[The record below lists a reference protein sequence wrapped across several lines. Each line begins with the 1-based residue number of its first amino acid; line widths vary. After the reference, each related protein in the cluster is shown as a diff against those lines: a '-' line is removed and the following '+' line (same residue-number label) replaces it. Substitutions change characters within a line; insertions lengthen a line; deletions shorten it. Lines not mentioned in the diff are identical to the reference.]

1 MYAQKFNKKKWK
13 ALKRNF
19 IAMLCVSFIITVNK
33 NRKAQ
38 RLN

>member
-19 IAMLCVSFIITVNK
+19 IAMCVSFIITVNK